1 MMSRTVDFARI
12 PTRQDAIHIRLE
24 RWARWVRVS
33 PKPWTRHPMWR
44 NVRSSRQ
51 WDADPHIPEAM
62 NTLEAHETERAVAFL
77 PAAHR
82 MAIRWAYVYP
92 HVHQGKV
99 QRALGVTPDTLQRL
113 IVDARDMLIHRLKM
127 RLAQVE

>member
-1 MMSRTVDFARI
+1 MTDFSRI
-12 PTRQDAIHIRLE
+12 PTRQDAIHLRLE
-24 RWARWVRVS
+24 RWARWVRVA

-44 NVRSSRQ
+44 NARTSRQ
-51 WDADPHIPEAM
+51 WDADPHIPEPM

-92 HVHQGKV
+92 FISNWKM
-99 QRALGVTPDTLQRL
+99 QREMAVSALTLERL
-113 IVDARDMLIHRLKM
+113 LVAGRDMLINRLQKK
-127 RLAQVE
+127 LAESEKL